1 MRYLS
6 KLAAGLALSFL
17 ALGASASPDMPRNGV
32 DYGTLPHKNPTDS
45 GNKVEV
51 TEFFA
56 YYCPHCNAF
65 EPQLNAWAAKHKDD
79 VLLRRVHVARDERVL
94 PQQRLFYTLEAMGL
108 LEKYHAK
115 VYEAMHGE
123 QRLPL
128 DRDVK
133 VFEWAEQA
141 GINRDKF
148 IETYRSF
155 DVLERVRHAGVVMQA
170 YYIDRWPMI
179 AVDGRFITSPGH
191 LAATMPDA
199 TEAQLQEA
207 TLKVLDFLVQKARAE
222 KK

>member
-1 MRYLS
+1 MRYLM
-6 KLAAGLALSFL
+6 KLAAALALFAL
-17 ALGASASPDMPRNGV
+17 APGAGASPEQPREGV
-32 DYGTLPHKNPTDS
+32 HYGTLPHVNPTES
-45 GNKVEV
+45 GRKIEV

-65 EPQLNAWAAKHKDD
+65 EPKLNAWAARNKAN
-79 VLLRRVHVARDERVL
+79 VVLRRVHVARDERVL

-108 LEKYHAK
+108 LDKYHAK
-115 VYEAMHGE
+115 VYEAMHV

-133 VFEWAEQA
+133 VFEWAAQA
-141 GINRDKF
+141 GIDRDKF
-148 IETYRSF
+148 ILAYRSF

-170 YYIDRWPMI
+170 YYIDRWPMV

-191 LAATMPDA
+191 LGQAMPEA
-199 TEAQLQEA
+199 TEAQLHDA
-207 TLKVLDFLVQKARAE
+207 ALKVLDFLVAKARAE